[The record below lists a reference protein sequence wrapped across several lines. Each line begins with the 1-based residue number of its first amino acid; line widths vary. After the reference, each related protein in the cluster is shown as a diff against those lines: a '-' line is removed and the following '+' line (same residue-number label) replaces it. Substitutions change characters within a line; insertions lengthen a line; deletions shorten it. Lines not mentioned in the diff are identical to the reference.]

1 MKSLDAL
8 NRRIVTTRQL
18 RSIVGTMRSFSA
30 ISIHQYEEAAAALR
44 LYRDTVEWGIT
55 VALRRYRPRPAEPR
69 DNARLVIVACGTD
82 RGMCGRLNEL
92 VADAALAALGARRP
106 DGTAGEI
113 IAIGTRL
120 AAELERRGHPP
131 WAEVQLPNAAAG
143 LARAANDIVLR
154 LDTRMSEPGLDRV
167 VVVHSRRKS
176 RTVVAPEVA
185 QLLPL
190 APRRLRELASR
201 PWNSRSLPA
210 HTLPAERLYA
220 LLLRHDL
227 FASLSEALA
236 EALASEHSARLAA
249 MHAAERNIDDHLAA
263 LLAESHRTRQEAI
276 TEELLDVVS
285 GFEVAERRGGG

>member
-30 ISIHQYEEAAAALR
+30 ISIHQYEDAATALR
-44 LYRDTVEWGIT
+44 LYRDTVEWGIS
-55 VALRRYRPRPAEPR
+55 VALRRYRPRRAASR
-69 DNARLVIVACGTD
+69 DGAGRMIVACGTD

-92 VADAALAALGARRP
+92 VAEAALALLGNGHP
-106 DGTAGEI
+106 DRATDGI

-120 AAELERRGHPP
+120 AGELERLGHAP
-131 WAEVQLPNAAAG
+131 WAEVRLPNAATG
-143 LARAANDIVLR
+143 LARAANDVVLR
-154 LDTRMSEPGLDRV
+154 LDTLVPEPGLDRV
-167 VVVHSRRKS
+167 AVVHSRRKR
-176 RTVVAPEVA
+176 RTTVTPEVV
-185 QLLPL
+185 QILPL
-190 APRRLRELASR
+190 APERLRALVTR
-201 PWNSRSLPA
+201 PWASRSLPA

-220 LLLRHDL
+220 HLLRHHL
-227 FASLSEALA
+227 FASLA
-236 EALASEHSARLAA
+236 EALAEGLASEHTARLAA
-249 MHAAERNIDDHLAA
+249 MHAAERSIDEHLAA